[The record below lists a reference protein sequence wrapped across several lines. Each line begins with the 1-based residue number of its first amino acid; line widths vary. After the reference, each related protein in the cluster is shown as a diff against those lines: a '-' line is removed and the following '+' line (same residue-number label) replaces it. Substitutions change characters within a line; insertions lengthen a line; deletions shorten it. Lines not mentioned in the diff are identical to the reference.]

1 MEIKS
6 RIENNTGVIL
16 LIGELDIASVELF
29 KSGIENIRSQIEN
42 LIIDFN
48 HLDFLD
54 STGVGSLVQII
65 RKLKDGGVSSKVVNI
80 SLDVFEVLDLLGIP
94 ELLGED
100 LFETK

>member
-6 RIENNTGVIL
+6 RIENKTGVIL
-16 LIGELDIASVELF
+16 LTGELDIASVELF

-65 RKLKDGGVSSKVVNI
+65 RKLKEDGVRSKVVNI
-80 SLDVFEVLDLLGIP
+80 SSDVFEVLDLLGIP